1 MFRLPILHFTQSNEI
16 KWLLM
21 CPKIGLVSE
30 HFIFYHPLYK
40 ILFRFSLVHWFCDK
54 QTMKFLSLFLVFVGI
69 GYMIQ
74 LFMVSKYSHHF
85 NSSAKTSFCPFI
97 ILHYSQQPDL
107 DCLSH
112 TYLLHFMN
120 DVSYF
125 NRLWL
130 HKLFHYICSN
140 MNDMK
145 SIVDWP

>member
-1 MFRLPILHFTQSNEI
+1 MILYQVFL
-16 KWLLM
+16 KLA
-21 CPKIGLVSE
+21 LVLE
-30 HFIFYHPLYK
+30 HFLFHHPLYK

-112 TYLLHFMN
+112 TYLLRFMN

-130 HKLFHYICSN
+130 HKLFTYIYSN
-140 MNDMK
+140 KNNIK
-145 SIVDWP
+145 SIIDYQYQLEN